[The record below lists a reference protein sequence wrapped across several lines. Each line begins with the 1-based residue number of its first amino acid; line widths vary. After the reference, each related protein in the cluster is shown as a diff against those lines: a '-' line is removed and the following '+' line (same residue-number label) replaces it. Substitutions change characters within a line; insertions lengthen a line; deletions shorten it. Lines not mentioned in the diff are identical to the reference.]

1 MSLTLDAAL
10 TTPQSP
16 TADRPFGR
24 ILLIRTDR
32 VGDLVLSTPAI
43 ASFRK
48 SWPNAHIDAVV
59 SAYTEPVLRHS
70 PDVDAIHI
78 IPKNSTRSQG
88 RRIVARLG
96 AQADLAVALA
106 PRTDDLYLA
115 GRSEARTRIGY
126 VYRRRY
132 LSRVMARLLLTDFCL
147 SEADPQLADRI
158 PHAHIEHEVRQVLAL
173 VPFAGGKRLTEE
185 LTLGL
190 GGDDIAF
197 AAAQAPLGAAVL
209 TLAPRWFASNF
220 GIDAVRELLLRLAA
234 RQAHVVVTY
243 GADTESEAA
252 ALRGSASNIT
262 WFGGLPL
269 LRWAAVLARA
279 AVVISVDTGATHVAA
294 ALKVPVVVIFEREHY
309 SLCSQEW
316 SPWRVPSAM
325 LCKPPAGVSP
335 AALLDDV
342 VAAATHLSGARE
354 LTAFS

>member
-1 MSLTLDAAL
+1 L
-10 TTPQSP
+10 
-16 TADRPFGR
+16 GR

-48 SWPNAHIDAVV
+48 SWPEAHIDAVV
-59 SAYTEPVLRHS
+59 AEYTEPLLRHS
-70 PDVDAIHI
+70 PDVDAVHI
-78 IPKNSTRSQG
+78 VSANSTRSQ
-88 RRIVARLG
+88 RRSLVRGLG

-106 PRTDDLYLA
+106 PRAADLYLA
-115 GRSEARTRIGY
+115 GWSGARNRIGY

-132 LSRVMARLLLTDFCL
+132 LSRLMARLLLTDFCL
-147 SEADPQLADRI
+147 SEADPLLADRL

-173 VPFAGGKRLTEE
+173 VRFAGGERLTEE

-190 GGDDIAF
+190 GDDDIGF
-197 AAAQAPLGAAVL
+197 AASQAPRGAAVVA
-209 TLAPRWFASNF
+209 LAPRWFASNF
-220 GIDAVRELLLRLAA
+220 GMEAVRELLSRLTTCHP
-234 RQAHVVVTY
+234 HVVVTY
-243 GADTESEAA
+243 GADTAAEAA
-252 ALRGSASNIT
+252 TLRETVGASNIT

-269 LRWAAVLARA
+269 LRWAAVLGHA

-309 SLCSQEW
+309 RLCSQEW

-325 LCKPPAGVSP
+325 LCKPPAGVGP

-342 VAAATHLSGARE
+342 IAASSRLSDARE
-354 LTAFS
+354 VSAFF